1 MNENEQPFDELNL
14 EDILREFGEHSD
26 SEPTRD
32 EEETARRGIP
42 GLEQLFAQAPDE
54 KDASGPADEV
64 LTLEELEAV
73 SITRSDA
80 DSAADDDMPA
90 DAIEIP
96 EQADDS
102 AMDTEEVPD
111 LPETQADDVPPSPA
125 PADTVRLDDLS
136 QIPDAEGA
144 PSVPAEKL
152 EDEEFDATED
162 TLPPPIP
169 FRPHSRLQE
178 MKRQLIAGPEK
189 RYYELTEIGVGKLQI
204 AIVLCLLVVLG
215 SGVCAVVYQA
225 GLIPEQR
232 LRLTVFC
239 QVLAMLLGG
248 LLGSYQMMEGISD
261 LFHGKF
267 TMNTLLTV
275 TFAACF
281 ADGILC
287 LIEQRVPICA
297 AFTLEVAMSLW
308 ATYHRRV
315 SEMGQMDTMR
325 KASRLDSVVLS
336 PDYDDGKSGFLRGEG
351 KVADFM
357 DHAEEQSAPE
367 KAQNLLALIA
377 LFASVAVAVLAAV
390 LHSVSMGVQ
399 VLSTTLLAAVPAAS
413 FIAMTRPMAVL
424 ERRLHSLGTVLCGWQ
439 GVRGLCSKGV
449 FPLNDGDLF
458 PAGTLKMN
466 GVKFYG
472 ARNPEETISYAAALM
487 HANGGGLAPVFDQLL
502 ASRSGVRYEAG
513 NLQHYGNGGIGGE
526 ICAEPVLMGSLDFL
540 KEMGVEIP
548 EGVMVRQAVYVSID
562 GELSGLFAITYTRTK
577 FSAMGLAALC
587 TGRRVTPVV
596 IARDF
601 MLTDGFL
608 REKFGVNTR
617 RMAFPPRAE
626 RDALAEKKADE
637 NAPALALTTQEG
649 LAPAAYAITGA
660 RALQTACK
668 LGLIIQIISGVLGIL
683 IMAALAILGASD
695 LLTPV
700 HVLLYQLI
708 WMVPSLLVTL
718 WTRTI

>member
-1 MNENEQPFDELNL
+1 
-14 EDILREFGEHSD
+14 
-26 SEPTRD
+26 
-32 EEETARRGIP
+32 
-42 GLEQLFAQAPDE
+42 
-54 KDASGPADEV
+54 
-64 LTLEELEAV
+64 
-73 SITRSDA
+73 
-80 DSAADDDMPA
+80 
-90 DAIEIP
+90 
-96 EQADDS
+96 
-102 AMDTEEVPD
+102 
-111 LPETQADDVPPSPA
+111 
-125 PADTVRLDDLS
+125 
-136 QIPDAEGA
+136 
-144 PSVPAEKL
+144 
-152 EDEEFDATED
+152 
-162 TLPPPIP
+162 
-169 FRPHSRLQE
+169 
-178 MKRQLIAGPEK
+178 
-189 RYYELTEIGVGKLQI
+189 
-204 AIVLCLLVVLG
+204 
-215 SGVCAVVYQA
+215 
-225 GLIPEQR
+225 
-232 LRLTVFC
+232 
-239 QVLAMLLGG
+239 
-248 LLGSYQMMEGISD
+248 
-261 LFHGKF
+261 
-267 TMNTLLTV
+267 
-275 TFAACF
+275 
-281 ADGILC
+281 
-287 LIEQRVPICA
+287 
-297 AFTLEVAMSLW
+297 
-308 ATYHRRV
+308 
-315 SEMGQMDTMR
+315 
-325 KASRLDSVVLS
+325 
-336 PDYDDGKSGFLRGEG
+336 
-351 KVADFM
+351 
-357 DHAEEQSAPE
+357 
-367 KAQNLLALIA
+367 
-377 LFASVAVAVLAAV
+377 
-390 LHSVSMGVQ
+390 
-399 VLSTTLLAAVPAAS
+399 
-413 FIAMTRPMAVL
+413 
-424 ERRLHSLGTVLCGWQ
+424 
-439 GVRGLCSKGV
+439 
-449 FPLNDGDLF
+449 
-458 PAGTLKMN
+458 
-466 GVKFYG
+466 
-472 ARNPEETISYAAALM
+472 M